1 MREPGAAFHLPRFCA
16 SGLLRLS
23 SILNERCATSDC
35 VWTIAKVSIVQ
46 SLRTYDVRTH
56 AGIDAQCPHDGWT
69 ALHWTVWRQNER
81 GVQFLID
88 NGASPRLADMMHRRT
103 PLHWAAVRGNAT
115 IVKALLKALLLS
127 AGGDVDALD
136 GFGLT
141 AFQIALDCNQS
152 RAVLGTLLESGARR
166 LTERVPRRSWN
177 VSAWE
182 YVDAMAEDYGA
193 YRARRRATLAG
204 LVVRITGLPRDVAGH
219 AAAFWSPPY

>member
-1 MREPGAAFHLPRFCA
+1 MDDIAIALTRARTR
-16 SGLLRLS
+16 SGLPPAPILCLRSAAAVVDPERALRYLRLR
-23 SILNERCATSDC
+23 LDDRE
-35 VWTIAKVSIVQ
+35 
-46 SLRTYDVRTH
+46 
-56 AGIDAQCPHDGWT
+56 GIDAQCPHDGWT
-69 ALHWTVWRQNER
+69 ALHWTVWRQNVR
-81 GVQFLID
+81 GVQFLLD

-115 IVKALLKALLLS
+115 IVKALLN

-141 AFQIALDCNQS
+141 TFQIALDCNQS
-152 RAVLGTLLESGARR
+152 RAVLGTLLESGARP

-182 YVDAMAEDYGA
+182 YVDAIIAVSGYSA

-204 LVVRITGLPRDVAGH
+204 LVVRITGLPLDVAGH

>member
-1 MREPGAAFHLPRFCA
+1 MDDIAIALTRARTR
-16 SGLLRLS
+16 SGLPPAPILCLRSAAAVVDPERALRYLRLR
-23 SILNERCATSDC
+23 LDDRE
-35 VWTIAKVSIVQ
+35 
-46 SLRTYDVRTH
+46 
-56 AGIDAQCPHDGWT
+56 GIDAQCPHDGWT
-69 ALHWTVWRQNER
+69 ALHWTVWRQNHL
-81 GVQFLID
+81 GVKFLLD

-115 IVKALLKALLLS
+115 IVKALLN

-141 AFQIALDCNQS
+141 TLQIALDCNQS
-152 RAVLGTLLESGARR
+152 RAVLGTLLESGARP

-182 YVDAMAEDYGA
+182 YVDAMVDNYGA
-193 YRARRRATLAG
+193 YRARRRATIAG
-204 LVVRITGLPRDVAGH
+204 LVVRITGLPLDVAGH

>member
-1 MREPGAAFHLPRFCA
+1 MREPGAASHLPLSCA
-16 SGLLRLS
+16 SGLLRPS
-23 SILNERCATSDC
+23 SILSERSAISDC
-35 VWTIAKVSIVQ
+35 VYTTAKVSIVQ

-69 ALHWTVWRQNER
+69 ALHWTVWRQNIR

-115 IVKALLKALLLS
+115 IVKALLN
-127 AGGDVDALD
+127 AGGARGDVDVLD

-141 AFQIALDCNQS
+141 TFQIALDCNQS
-152 RAVLGTLLESGARR
+152 RAVLGTLLESGARL
-166 LTERVPRRSWN
+166 LTERVPQRSWN

-182 YVDAMAEDYGA
+182 YVDAMADDYGV

-204 LVVRITGLPRDVAGH
+204 LVVRITGLPFDAAGH
-219 AAAFWSPPY
+219 AATFWSPPY

>member
-1 MREPGAAFHLPRFCA
+1 
-16 SGLLRLS
+16 
-23 SILNERCATSDC
+23 
-35 VWTIAKVSIVQ
+35 
-46 SLRTYDVRTH
+46 
-56 AGIDAQCPHDGWT
+56 
-69 ALHWTVWRQNER
+69 
-81 GVQFLID
+81 
-88 NGASPRLADMMHRRT
+88 MMHRRT

-115 IVKALLKALLLS
+115 IVKALLN

-141 AFQIALDCNQS
+141 TFQIALDCNQS
-152 RAVLGTLLESGARR
+152 REVLGALLEGGSRL

-182 YVDAMAEDYGA
+182 YVDAMADGYGA

-204 LVVRITGLPRDVAGH
+204 LVVRITGLQLDVASH

>member
-1 MREPGAAFHLPRFCA
+1 MREPGAASHLPLSCA
-16 SGLLRLS
+16 SGLLRPS
-23 SILNERCATSDC
+23 SILSERSAISDC
-35 VWTIAKVSIVQ
+35 VYTTAKVSIVQ

-81 GVQFLID
+81 GVAFLLD

-115 IVKALLKALLLS
+115 IVKALLN

-141 AFQIALDCNQS
+141 TFQIALDCNQS
-152 RAVLGTLLESGARR
+152 REVLGALLEGGSRL

-182 YVDAMAEDYGA
+182 YVDAITACNGYGA